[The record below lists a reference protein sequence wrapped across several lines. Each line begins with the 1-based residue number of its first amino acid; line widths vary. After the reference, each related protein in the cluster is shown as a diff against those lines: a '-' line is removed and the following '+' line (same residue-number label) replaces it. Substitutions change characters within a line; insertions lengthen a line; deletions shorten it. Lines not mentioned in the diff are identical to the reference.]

1 MRNRVTKQDMTR
13 RLRWLSLLF
22 ALLILPMGTRAEG
35 QYYDIYVDGNQLNEY
50 SSIAGVSY
58 SPNITENSG
67 TLTLTDATI
76 FTIES
81 NLDNLTITLSG
92 TSTISGNVNNQS
104 AVPITSTNGGTLTFD
119 GTGTLTFTHQGTI
132 PFSGF
137 SNVSYNSLGYYPSTK
152 EIKTAT
158 TYSLWVCGEQVTS
171 GNASNVLC
179 GGDNDGKVS
188 YSDGALIFNGVTI
201 QPDVYIGNVIN
212 SDIDVTVKVEQG
224 STNTINCAEDYYPFY
239 SNSGATFTFD
249 AYFSGTITGTNRKP
263 FSDNCDYHFGETETG
278 SDPNITGPTLYF
290 TQTGYVI
297 GSGTTHWD
305 VSINSNALYSQN
317 YSDVFGDGTVS
328 ASESSTN
335 STVTIILDEADF
347 KGPVCTEAY
356 DNVVVN
362 LTGVNY
368 IKNTDA
374 SKKPFSRSYGSD
386 YTLTFTGDGEL
397 RLIDANITSADDAF
411 ANNSNTSNEIDASAN
426 FTTGGWSKE
435 YVTPANGNPYLR
447 IYKGAATDYGLTVG
461 GVAVTSANASNI
473 TGTGITAGTISY
485 DADSNTLTLSGA
497 TIASGGISSAGDLNI
512 AVIGSPNYIN
522 GAITSTA
529 PNQDATLTFKHGDDA
544 DAALQIN
551 LSFTETKSGFATV
564 NYDGMYLAPGVWND
578 NYQLIEGNSRDVKYS
593 STRQRFEESPSYMP
607 SYVKLTSAKNYE
619 LWLAEKKVT
628 EANKGNILGGETVTA
643 SFDPATSTLTLN
655 GMTLAEP
662 TTGGLLTYGIISRL
676 SVLNIVINGENKII
690 SGDTCTAIRADME
703 GEQTLTIV
711 KGSDDCSLELQAS
724 RAIRDFNSL
733 TVTGLYWN
741 DFFTYE
747 YVTSLTA
754 YRLMKDLNEEACSSN
769 NLNPTLSDVRQDPDL
784 MFFNPD
790 IQTNMEEIGEATASV
805 GVGFTSAIPG
815 LYNPHQLVYITYKS
829 SNPDVATIGQDGS
842 VIILAAGTTEISA
855 VFEGNE
861 VYGPA
866 TVRYT
871 LTVDYGI
878 SVDGT
883 AITVENKADVFGNE
897 KVSYNGKGTLI
908 LNGYSDQTASIVSS
922 LDELVIYLKGENAVM
937 NVVGQPTGQTSSLVF
952 DTNPLNPGSLTLAYA
967 DGAVTSGFTSVTL
980 ASSSGLIW
988 QKGSATASSALLRAT
1003 IPVIADKDNEEV
1015 TVTPKSDAVTP
1026 SDPSELVEEKP
1037 EDATDQTMVMN
1048 KLSDNILYT
1057 LVVKDAAGNTV
1068 ETFGNDGKGIFLKT
1082 YVSEADMADA
1092 LLLGP
1097 GSPEF
1102 ARKFNGATFKL
1113 AGGSGVITLT
1123 VDVPEHSTLKVKIGS
1138 AAPVEFTNVT
1148 GNIEIP
1154 YVCDEA
1160 TYVYIY
1166 NGTPASASARGTGRA
1181 KVLTAPI
1188 RTGAVGVKASSVQ
1201 KSPDPADQAH
1211 DNPLLASE
1219 VSEASINGDGVYT
1232 PSTGDKLTAL
1242 QDAVFD
1248 AIKNNL
1254 NVIDLRSTA
1263 ITGVNVNRSSG
1274 PFKGVSPKTFIY
1286 MPAGNQNTTNEPNVI
1301 IGAVCND
1308 MQLSSDDAS
1317 FAPLMNFGVKQ
1328 ATLNRNYVADQ
1339 TSTVY
1344 LPFAVSQAAADEQG
1358 AFYTF
1363 KGVTA
1368 TGEADLEPVTT
1379 GGLAANTPYIFKKS
1393 SGGAVTVAN
1402 VSVIKGA
1409 PVTSELIGTYTPI
1422 TWTSAMLAEKAAA
1435 GKYIYGFAANDEGSD
1450 IQAGEFVRVG
1460 EGATIKPY
1468 RAYLE
1473 LTQNYGAR
1481 ISINWD
1487 GETTSLIENGKLIIE
1502 NKADAWYTLDGRRLS
1517 AAPTKAGL
1525 YLHNGKKV
1533 TIHQTSRR

>member
-1 MRNRVTKQDMTR
+1 MYYSINYVSDALEDVTIDEYVSESEPEILGPCTVTAYVEAGGVSGPTATGKFFGFAQGNNVTAVSGSGIQ
-13 RLRWLSLLF
+13 LTIVPSLPDAITYTYYSYDESIVVPSQNNTNLT
-22 ALLILPMGTRAEG
+22 AGVVGGTTVSTQLQLL
-35 QYYDIYVDGNQLNEY
+35 DGWTNDDFTILNEDWMVDEVQVTVLPPAPTVSVAGGTYDRAQSVTLSSDYVTNNPNTASIKYYLGDYVPESIPTY
-50 SSIAGVSY
+50 SEALSIEES
-58 SPNITENSG
+58 TK
-67 TLTLTDATI
+67 LTAWVEAHDATGAPY
-76 FTIES
+76 ES
-81 NLDNLTITLSG
+81 EKVV
-92 TSTISGNVNNQS
+92 VN
-104 AVPITSTNGGTLTFD
+104 
-119 GTGTLTFTHQGTI
+119 
-132 PFSGF
+132 
-137 SNVSYNSLGYYPSTK
+137 
-152 EIKTAT
+152 
-158 TYSLWVCGEQVTS
+158 
-171 GNASNVLC
+171 
-179 GGDNDGKVS
+179 
-188 YSDGALIFNGVTI
+188 
-201 QPDVYIGNVIN
+201 
-212 SDIDVTVKVEQG
+212 
-224 STNTINCAEDYYPFY
+224 
-239 SNSGATFTFD
+239 
-249 AYFSGTITGTNRKP
+249 
-263 FSDNCDYHFGETETG
+263 
-278 SDPNITGPTLYF
+278 
-290 TQTGYVI
+290 YVI
-297 GSGTTHWD
+297 RQKPYLKF
-305 VSINSNALYSQN
+305 VNPN
-317 YSDVFGDGTVS
+317 YV
-328 ASESSTN
+328 A
-335 STVTIILDEADF
+335 
-347 KGPVCTEAY
+347 
-356 DNVVVN
+356 NVVV
-362 LTGVNY
+362 
-368 IKNTDA
+368 
-374 SKKPFSRSYGSD
+374 
-386 YTLTFTGDGEL
+386 
-397 RLIDANITSADDAF
+397 
-411 ANNSNTSNEIDASAN
+411 
-426 FTTGGWSKE
+426 
-435 YVTPANGNPYLR
+435 
-447 IYKGAATDYGLTVG
+447 
-461 GVAVTSANASNI
+461 
-473 TGTGITAGTISY
+473 
-485 DADSNTLTLSGA
+485 
-497 TIASGGISSAGDLNI
+497 
-512 AVIGSPNYIN
+512 
-522 GAITSTA
+522 
-529 PNQDATLTFKHGDDA
+529 
-544 DAALQIN
+544 
-551 LSFTETKSGFATV
+551 
-564 NYDGMYLAPGVWND
+564 
-578 NYQLIEGNSRDVKYS
+578 
-593 STRQRFEESPSYMP
+593 
-607 SYVKLTSAKNYE
+607 
-619 LWLAEKKVT
+619 
-628 EANKGNILGGETVTA
+628 
-643 SFDPATSTLTLN
+643 
-655 GMTLAEP
+655 MT
-662 TTGGLLTYGIISRL
+662 
-676 SVLNIVINGENKII
+676 
-690 SGDTCTAIRADME
+690 
-703 GEQTLTIV
+703 
-711 KGSDDCSLELQAS
+711 
-724 RAIRDFNSL
+724 
-733 TVTGLYWN
+733 
-741 DFFTYE
+741 
-747 YVTSLTA
+747 
-754 YRLMKDLNEEACSSN
+754 
-769 NLNPTLSDVRQDPDL
+769 
-784 MFFNPD
+784 
-790 IQTNMEEIGEATASV
+790 EATASV
-805 GVGFTSAIPG
+805 GMGFTSAIPG
-815 LYNPHQLVYITYKS
+815 L
-829 SNPDVATIGQDGS
+829 SNPEKLAVTYESSVPTVATVDQEGN
-842 VIILAAGTTEISA
+842 VEILAAGTTKISA
-855 VFEGNE
+855 VFEGND
-861 VYGPA
+861 VYLPA
-866 TVRYT
+866 TVSYT

-878 SVDGT
+878 SVGGT

-908 LNGYSDQTASIVSS
+908 LNGYSDGTASIVSS

-937 NVVGQPTGQTSSLVF
+937 NVVGQPAGQTSSLVF

-1138 AAPVEFTNVT
+1138 AAPVEFTNVM

-1201 KSPDPADQAH
+1201 KSPDPADQAN
-1211 DNPLLASE
+1211 DKVLLAGE

-1328 ATLNRNYVADQ
+1328 ATLNRDYVADQ

-1344 LPFAVSQAAADEQG
+1344 LPFAVSQAAANDLG

-1368 TGEADLEPVTT
+1368 AGEADLEPVTT
-1379 GGLAANTPYIFKKS
+1379 GGLAANTPYIFQRPL
-1393 SGGAVTVAN
+1393 GGAVTVQN
-1402 VSVIKGA
+1402 VSVIMGA

-1481 ISINWD
+1481 LSINWD

>member
-13 RLRWLSLLF
+13 RLRRLSLLF
-22 ALLILPMGTRAEG
+22 ALLILPMGTRA
-35 QYYDIYVDGNQLNEY
+35 QDGNSLPEPTMMIYKGQSNEYRLSLNYDGQDQYTMYYSINYVSDALEDVTKEEYVSESEPEILGPCTVTAYVEAEGVSGPTATGKFFGFAQGNNVTAVSGSAIQLTIVPSLPDAITYTYDSYEKSIVVPSQNNTNLTAGVVGGTTVSTQLQLLDGWTNDDFTILNEDWMVDEVQVTVLPPAPTVSVAEGTYDRAQSVTLSSDYVTNNPNSAFIKYYLGDYVPESIPTY
-50 SSIAGVSY
+50 SEALSIEES
-58 SPNITENSG
+58 TK
-67 TLTLTDATI
+67 LTAWVEAHDATGAPY
-76 FTIES
+76 ES
-81 NLDNLTITLSG
+81 EKVV
-92 TSTISGNVNNQS
+92 VN
-104 AVPITSTNGGTLTFD
+104 
-119 GTGTLTFTHQGTI
+119 
-132 PFSGF
+132 
-137 SNVSYNSLGYYPSTK
+137 
-152 EIKTAT
+152 
-158 TYSLWVCGEQVTS
+158 
-171 GNASNVLC
+171 
-179 GGDNDGKVS
+179 
-188 YSDGALIFNGVTI
+188 
-201 QPDVYIGNVIN
+201 
-212 SDIDVTVKVEQG
+212 
-224 STNTINCAEDYYPFY
+224 
-239 SNSGATFTFD
+239 
-249 AYFSGTITGTNRKP
+249 
-263 FSDNCDYHFGETETG
+263 
-278 SDPNITGPTLYF
+278 
-290 TQTGYVI
+290 YVI
-297 GSGTTHWD
+297 RQKPYLKF
-305 VSINSNALYSQN
+305 VNPN
-317 YSDVFGDGTVS
+317 YV
-328 ASESSTN
+328 A
-335 STVTIILDEADF
+335 
-347 KGPVCTEAY
+347 
-356 DNVVVN
+356 NVVV
-362 LTGVNY
+362 
-368 IKNTDA
+368 
-374 SKKPFSRSYGSD
+374 
-386 YTLTFTGDGEL
+386 
-397 RLIDANITSADDAF
+397 
-411 ANNSNTSNEIDASAN
+411 
-426 FTTGGWSKE
+426 
-435 YVTPANGNPYLR
+435 
-447 IYKGAATDYGLTVG
+447 
-461 GVAVTSANASNI
+461 
-473 TGTGITAGTISY
+473 
-485 DADSNTLTLSGA
+485 
-497 TIASGGISSAGDLNI
+497 
-512 AVIGSPNYIN
+512 
-522 GAITSTA
+522 
-529 PNQDATLTFKHGDDA
+529 
-544 DAALQIN
+544 
-551 LSFTETKSGFATV
+551 
-564 NYDGMYLAPGVWND
+564 
-578 NYQLIEGNSRDVKYS
+578 
-593 STRQRFEESPSYMP
+593 
-607 SYVKLTSAKNYE
+607 
-619 LWLAEKKVT
+619 
-628 EANKGNILGGETVTA
+628 
-643 SFDPATSTLTLN
+643 
-655 GMTLAEP
+655 MT
-662 TTGGLLTYGIISRL
+662 
-676 SVLNIVINGENKII
+676 
-690 SGDTCTAIRADME
+690 
-703 GEQTLTIV
+703 
-711 KGSDDCSLELQAS
+711 
-724 RAIRDFNSL
+724 
-733 TVTGLYWN
+733 
-741 DFFTYE
+741 
-747 YVTSLTA
+747 
-754 YRLMKDLNEEACSSN
+754 
-769 NLNPTLSDVRQDPDL
+769 
-784 MFFNPD
+784 
-790 IQTNMEEIGEATASV
+790 EATASV
-805 GVGFTSAIPG
+805 GMGFTSAIPG
-815 LYNPHQLVYITYKS
+815 L
-829 SNPDVATIGQDGS
+829 SNPEKLAVTYESSVPTVATVDQEGN
-842 VIILAAGTTEISA
+842 VEILAAGTTEIRA
-855 VFEGNE
+855 VFEGND
-861 VYGPA
+861 VYLPW
-866 TVRYT
+866 TVSYT

-878 SVDGT
+878 SVGGT

-937 NVVGQPTGQTSSLVF
+937 NVVGQPAGQTSSLVF

-1082 YVSEADMADA
+1082 YVSEADMANA

-1102 ARKFNGATFKL
+1102 ARKFNGVTFKL
-1113 AGGSGVITLT
+1113 AGGSGIITLT

-1166 NGTPASASARGTGRA
+1166 NGTPASAGARGLGRA

-1201 KSPDPADQAH
+1201 KSPDPADQAN
-1211 DNPLLASE
+1211 DKVLLAGE
-1219 VSEASINGDGVYT
+1219 VSKASINGDGVYT

-1242 QDAVFD
+1242 EEAVFN
-1248 AIKNNL
+1248 AIKDNL

-1263 ITGVNVNRSSG
+1263 ITGVDVNRSSG

-1308 MQLSSDDAS
+1308 MQLSSDDAT

-1344 LPFAVSQAAADEQG
+1344 LPFAVSQAAADDLG

-1368 TGEADLEPVTT
+1368 TGEADLELVTT

-1393 SGGAVTVAN
+1393 LGGTVTVAN

-1409 PVTSELIGTYTPI
+1409 LVTSELIGTYTPI

-1435 GKYIYGFAANDEGSD
+1435 GKYIYGFAANAEGSN

-1460 EGATIKPY
+1460 EGATVKPY